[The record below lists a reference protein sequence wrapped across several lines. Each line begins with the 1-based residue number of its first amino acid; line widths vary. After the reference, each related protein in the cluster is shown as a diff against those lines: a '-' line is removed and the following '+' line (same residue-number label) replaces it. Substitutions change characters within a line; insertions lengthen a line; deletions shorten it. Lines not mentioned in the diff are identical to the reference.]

1 MNKDGWTLLLRFEM
15 TGIGKIENEV
25 SKEIPGW
32 ISITTS
38 PKLLVILQK
47 IQVYVQEHSLKL
59 GCLLENEQISPITS
73 HQNTI
78 GIMSRELHEK
88 LKYCSSQSEK
98 EHCLKNN
105 IAAISCLKNNFYE
118 GCRKIATELGL
129 QEAERFFKIA
139 AENEARVW
147 KWTKESDAPI
157 HKTYKN
163 YCLLL

>member
-1 MNKDGWTLLLRFEM
+1 MNKDGWTLLLHFEM

-88 LKYCSSQSEK
+88 LKYCSTQSEI
-98 EHCLKNN
+98 EHCIMKN
-105 IAAISCLKNNFYE
+105 ITTISCLKNNFYE
-118 GCRKIATELGL
+118 GCRKVAAQLSL
-129 QEAERFFKIA
+129 KEAEEFFKIA
-139 AENEARVW
+139 AGNEARVW
-147 KWTKESDAPI
+147 KWTMESHLPSHQAN
-157 HKTYKN
+157 KN
-163 YCLLL
+163 HCLLL